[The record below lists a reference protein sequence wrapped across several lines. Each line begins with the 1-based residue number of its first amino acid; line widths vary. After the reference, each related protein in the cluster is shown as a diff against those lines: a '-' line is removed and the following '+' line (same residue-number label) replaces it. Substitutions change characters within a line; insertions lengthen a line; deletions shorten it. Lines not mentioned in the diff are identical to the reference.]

1 MQPPLYDVVHGL
13 ALDITNATA
22 LEDDEQAAE
31 AYSLLKELCEGQE
44 GTALDHPLQWE
55 ALGDFS
61 EGHEEAM
68 QAYNKGLNCSNRLG
82 LSEYSAST
90 KFAMAESYFEQSDIA
105 EAQRLALEARA
116 EMNNDNELSVAISEF
131 LDEVQGR

>member
-1 MQPPLYDVVHGL
+1 MQPPLYEVIHGL
-13 ALDITNATA
+13 ALDITNAVA
-22 LEDDEQAAE
+22 IEDDDLAAE

-68 QAYNKGLNCSNRLG
+68 QAYNKGLNCSKRLG

-90 KFAMAESYFEQSDIA
+90 KFAMAESYFEQSDIS
-105 EAQRLALEARA
+105 EAQRLALEVRA
-116 EMNNDNELSVAISEF
+116 EINNDNELTEAVNEF
-131 LDEVQGR
+131 LNEIQGR